1 MEKAKQDAF
10 DNARLQVIKDG
21 YERAFECIN
30 EGLTADEA
38 GNKTQALELYKR
50 GRQHLL
56 RAISVPSRGDECV
69 GSSWES
75 ARQMQQKM
83 QETLNNITTRL
94 AILETSSDVGSA
106 TAHDPGAADMS
117 VDGLYPALP
126 TKKRPERPAPPNLL
140 SANGSVGGAIG
151 GRPAGSSEG
160 LPLSPSRQPV
170 VPVEKPPAYSPQAA
184 DGHMSISYGTE
195 AGEMSLVGDEFYS
208 RTSNSTPSPQSMGEE
223 GEELLYIP
231 HGVQIFFVTPEGQV
245 SAPSY
250 PGYLRLVKFTSDHS
264 DRMPNRPPAFLQV
277 CDWLYPLMAMDSP
290 VLLCNTGVF
299 MFPDMMAP
307 APGYYVGVVL
317 SSELPAADRV
327 LFQDLLSQMTDL
339 RVQAPDEAAETVNLS
354 QKVSITTP
362 EETAPA
368 ETETED
374 DKPLPEWSEKVANG
388 ILTGASWLSWGLVK
402 GAEFTGKA
410 IHKGASKLREHITPE
425 DKPTHVSP
433 TVTKGLHVAKQ
444 ATGGAVKVSQF
455 LVDGVCAVAGCVGRE
470 LAPHVKKH
478 GGKLIPESMRKDKDG
493 RSNIDGAMVV
503 AASGVQGFAT
513 MWTGLEVAAKNITTS
528 VAAETVTTVKHKY
541 GAAAG
546 QATDHAVNSA
556 INVGITAFNVDNL
569 GIKAVVKRTGKQTAQ
584 AILEDYKLQ
593 EKPENGKQVE
603 KSDK

>member
-1 MEKAKQDAF
+1 MSA
-10 DNARLQVIKDG
+10 
-21 YERAFECIN
+21 
-30 EGLTADEA
+30 EGL
-38 GNKTQALELYKR
+38 
-50 GRQHLL
+50 H
-56 RAISVPSRGDECV
+56 P
-69 GSSWES
+69 
-75 ARQMQQKM
+75 
-83 QETLNNITTRL
+83 
-94 AILETSSDVGSA
+94 
-106 TAHDPGAADMS
+106 
-117 VDGLYPALP
+117 
-126 TKKRPERPAPPNLL
+126 KKPERPAPSNLL
-140 SANGSVGGAIG
+140 SANGQATGAVGGM
-151 GRPAGSSEG
+151 PAE
-160 LPLSPSRQPV
+160 QP
-170 VPVEKPPAYSPQAA
+170 PVYSPQAA
-184 DGHMSISYGTE
+184 DGHLSISYGTE
-195 AGEMSLVGDEFYS
+195 SGEMSLVGDEFYS
-208 RTSNSTPSPQSMGEE
+208 RTSNSTPSPQSMGED

-250 PGYLRLVKFTSDHS
+250 PGYLRLVKFSS
-264 DRMPNRPPAFLQV
+264 DRTDNMPDRPPAFLQV
-277 CDWLYPLMAMDSP
+277 CDWLYPLMAVNSP

-339 RVQAPDEAAETVNLS
+339 RVQAPDEDAESVNLS
-354 QKVSITTP
+354 QKVPIVPP
-362 EETAPA
+362 EEAAPTA
-368 ETETED
+368 TED
-374 DKPLPEWSEKVANG
+374 DKPLPEWSEKVASG
-388 ILTGASWLSWGLVK
+388 ILSGASWLSWGLVK

-425 DKPTHVSP
+425 DRPAHVSP

-455 LVDGVCAVAGCVGRE
+455 LVDGVCTIAGCVGRE
-470 LAPHVKKH
+470 LAPQVKKH

-528 VAAETVTTVKHKY
+528 VASETVTTVKHKY

-569 GIKAVVKRTGKQTAQ
+569 GIKAVVKRTGRQTAQ
-584 AILEDYKLQ
+584 AILEDYKIQ
-593 EKPENGKQVE
+593 EKPETGKQVE
-603 KSDK
+603 KSKK

>member
-30 EGLTADEA
+30 KGLSADEA
-38 GNKTQALELYKR
+38 GYKTEALELYKR
-50 GRQHLL
+50 GRQYLL
-56 RAISVPSRGDECV
+56 RAIAVPSQGDECV
-69 GSSWES
+69 GGSWDS

-94 AILETSSDVGSA
+94 AILETSCDPEPVPTLSSNITGRSA
-106 TAHDPGAADMS
+106 EC
-117 VDGLYPALP
+117 LYPNLP
-126 TKKRPERPAPPNLL
+126 TKEKPAPPNMI
-140 SANGSVGGAIG
+140 SANGQAAGAVGGLA
-151 GRPAGSSEG
+151 ACSNV
-160 LPLSPSRQPV
+160 LPVSPTRQLV
-170 VPVEKPPAYSPQAA
+170 TLAEQPPAYSLQAA
-184 DGHMSISYGTE
+184 DGHVSISYGTDT
-195 AGEMSLVGDEFYS
+195 GEMSSVGDEFYS
-208 RTSNSTPSPQSMGEE
+208 RTSNSTPSLQSVCED

-264 DRMPNRPPAFLQV
+264 DRIPNRPPAFLQV
-277 CDWLYPLMAMDSP
+277 CDWLYPLMALDSP

-307 APGYYVGVVL
+307 SPGYYVGVVL
-317 SSELPAADRV
+317 SSELPAANRD
-327 LFQDLLSQMTDL
+327 LLQQLLSQMTDL
-339 RVQAPDEAAETVNLS
+339 RVQAPDEAADTINLS
-354 QKVSITTP
+354 QKVPITTP

-368 ETETED
+368 TAEED
-374 DKPLPEWSEKVANG
+374 NALPEWSEKVASG

-410 IHKGASKLREHITPE
+410 INKGASKLREHIAPE
-425 DKPTHVSP
+425 DTPTHVSP

-513 MWTGLEVAAKNITTS
+513 IWTGLEVAAKNITTN
-528 VAAETVTTVKHKY
+528 VASETVTTIKHKFR
-541 GAAAG
+541 GL
-546 QATDHAVNSA
+546 QN
-556 INVGITAFNVDNL
+556 
-569 GIKAVVKRTGKQTAQ
+569 
-584 AILEDYKLQ
+584 ILDPPN
-593 EKPENGKQVE
+593 EKT
-603 KSDK
+603 